1 MVAAGWFAHGV
12 WDFAR
17 LWVDRVVPRSFAEW
31 CGAVDVPIAAELVPV
46 PLVVGA

>member
-1 MVAAGWFAHGV
+1 MVAGWFAHGV

-17 LWVDRVVPRSFAEW
+17 LRADRVVPRSFAEW
-31 CGAVDVPIAAELVPV
+31 SGAVDVLIAVRLVLV